1 MWIARDDLKRSDF
14 TKKTKAGD
22 LYLFVNKP
30 VLLSQYGMRFWAVDE
45 NEMEDL
51 DGCVGYTS
59 NIILFLREK
68 TKSNIL
74 LLCLILGFGTGKNI
88 QKKVTSLH
96 TLKLLLQDI

>member
-30 VLLSQYGMRFWAVDE
+30 VLRSQYGMRFWAVDE

-51 DGCVGYTS
+51 GCVQLDPEMFPEVTFENS
-59 NIILFLREK
+59 PVKVELKIKDNNESKQDR
-68 TKSNIL
+68 
-74 LLCLILGFGTGKNI
+74 
-88 QKKVTSLH
+88 QKES
-96 TLKLLLQDI
+96 IR

>member
-30 VLLSQYGMRFWAVDE
+30 ILLSEYGMRFWAVDE

-51 DGCVGYTS
+51 NECVRLDPEMFPEVTFENS
-59 NIILFLREK
+59 PQEVKIILINDLNSEK
-68 TKSNIL
+68 K
-74 LLCLILGFGTGKNI
+74 
-88 QKKVTSLH
+88 
-96 TLKLLLQDI
+96 

>member
-1 MWIARDDLKRSDF
+1 MWIARDDFKRSDF

-51 DGCVGYTS
+51 DGCVQLDPE
-59 NIILFLREK
+59 LFPEVTFENSPVKVELKIKDNNESKQDR
-68 TKSNIL
+68 
-74 LLCLILGFGTGKNI
+74 
-88 QKKVTSLH
+88 QKES
-96 TLKLLLQDI
+96 IR

>member
-51 DGCVGYTS
+51 DGCVQLDPEMFPEVT
-59 NIILFLREK
+59 FEK
-68 TKSNIL
+68 SPIEVELTIKE
-74 LLCLILGFGTGKNI
+74 KY
-88 QKKVTSLH
+88 K
-96 TLKLLLQDI
+96 

>member
-30 VLLSQYGMRFWAVDE
+30 VLLGMRFWAVDE

-51 DGCVGYTS
+51 GCVQ
-59 NIILFLREK
+59 LDPEMFPE
-68 TKSNIL
+68 
-74 LLCLILGFGTGKNI
+74 
-88 QKKVTSLH
+88 VTYQNSPQEIELV
-96 TLKLLLQDI
+96 LVNKLNKEQN

>member
-30 VLLSQYGMRFWAVDE
+30 VLLSQYGRRFWAVDE

-51 DGCVGYTS
+51 IGCVQLDPEMFPEVTYQNS
-59 NIILFLREK
+59 PQKVEIRLVKNLKKEK
-68 TKSNIL
+68 K
-74 LLCLILGFGTGKNI
+74 
-88 QKKVTSLH
+88 
-96 TLKLLLQDI
+96 